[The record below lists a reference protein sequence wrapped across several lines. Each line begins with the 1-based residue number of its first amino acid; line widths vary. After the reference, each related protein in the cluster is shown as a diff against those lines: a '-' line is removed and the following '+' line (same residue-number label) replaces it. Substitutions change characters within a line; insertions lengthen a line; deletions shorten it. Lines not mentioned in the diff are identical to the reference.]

1 MTVQA
6 KKEAPQRDEAAEVLA
21 LHKGDPI
28 EAIRTLLAERD
39 SLEERLATAVVIMGT
54 GYTRGWRP

>member
-1 MTVQA
+1 MTAEA
-6 KKEAPQRDEAAEVLA
+6 KKEEPPRDEAAEVLK
-21 LHKGDPI
+21 LHHGDAM

-39 SLEERLATAVVIMGT
+39 SLEERLATAVIILGT

>member
-1 MTVQA
+1 MTA
-6 KKEAPQRDEAAEVLA
+6 EATKEAPRDEAAEVLA

-39 SLEERLATAVVIMGT
+39 CLEERLATAVVIMGT

>member
-28 EAIRTLLAERD
+28 EAIRTLLA
-39 SLEERLATAVVIMGT
+39 
-54 GYTRGWRP
+54 